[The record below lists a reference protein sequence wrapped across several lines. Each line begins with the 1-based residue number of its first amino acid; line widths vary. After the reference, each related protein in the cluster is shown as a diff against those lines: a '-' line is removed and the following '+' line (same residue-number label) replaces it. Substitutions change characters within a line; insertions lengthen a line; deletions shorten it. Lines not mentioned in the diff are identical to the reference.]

1 LRGFVWLSSYRLKPA
16 YFFLC
21 LILFLY
27 LVILDN
33 IYLDHNAT
41 TPMAPEVLELV
52 TSVLQNQIGNP
63 SSVHSAG
70 RSARVL
76 VDEAREQVASLIGA
90 SPSEIVFTS
99 GGTEANNF
107 ALLGV
112 ALGLGKSHG
121 HIVTSQVEHPSI
133 LNPCLQLE
141 TLGFEVDRLKVDG
154 LGRVDGLE
162 DSLKESTLLLSLQ
175 HANSETGILQ
185 DIERAGEVARKRGI
199 LFHTDAV
206 QSVGKIPLQVQDM
219 PVDMLSISAHKLNG
233 PKGIGALYLRK
244 GSPDLFS
251 PICGGGQ
258 EKKRRGG
265 TENVAGIV
273 GFGKACELA
282 RLSSQ
287 EMAKLSSLRDHF
299 LQLVSSQISGV
310 EVFGDLENRLPNTLN
325 LGFEGV
331 EGDTLLIGLDM
342 AGVAVSTGSACS
354 SGTGLPSPVLTAMD
368 IPTDKINSSIRFSLG
383 RSNTIA
389 EIERAAEILVRTVA
403 TNRTGMHAERVIKT

>member
-1 LRGFVWLSSYRLKPA
+1 
-16 YFFLC
+16 
-21 LILFLY
+21 
-27 LVILDN
+27 LDK

-52 TSVLQNQIGNP
+52 TDVLQNQIGNP
-63 SSVHSAG
+63 SSVHYAG

-112 ALGLGKSHG
+112 ALGLGKTHG

-141 TLGFEVDRLKVDG
+141 NLGFEVGRLKVDS
-154 LGRVDGLE
+154 LGRIDGLE
-162 DSLKESTLLLSLQ
+162 DSLKESTLLVSLQ
-175 HANSETGILQ
+175 HANSETGVLQ
-185 DIERAGEVARKRGI
+185 DIARAGEIARKRGV

-206 QSVGKIPLQVQDM
+206 QSVGKIPLQAQNM

-233 PKGIGALYLRK
+233 PKGVGALYLKK
-244 GSPDLFS
+244 GSPDLFA

-273 GFGKACELA
+273 GFGKACDLA

-287 EMAKLSSLRDHF
+287 EMAKISFLRDHF
-299 LQLVSSQISGV
+299 LKLVSSQITGV

-354 SGTGLPSPVLTAMD
+354 SGTGLPSPVLTAMG
-368 IPTDKINSSIRFSLG
+368 IPSDKINSSIRFSLG
-383 RSNTIA
+383 KSNTIA
-389 EIERAAEILVRTVA
+389 EIERTVKILVRTVS
-403 TNRTGMHAERVIKT
+403 TNRKGIYAERVIKS

>member
-1 LRGFVWLSSYRLKPA
+1 MDK
-16 YFFLC
+16 
-21 LILFLY
+21 
-27 LVILDN
+27 

-52 TSVLQNQIGNP
+52 TGVLQNQIGNP

-76 VDEAREQVASLIGA
+76 VDEAREQVASFIGA

-112 ALGLGKSHG
+112 ALGLGKNHG

-141 TLGFEVDRLKVDG
+141 TLGFEVDRLKVDN
-154 LGRVDGLE
+154 LGRIDGLE
-162 DSLKESTLLLSLQ
+162 DSLTDSTLLVSLQ
-175 HANSETGILQ
+175 HANSETGVFQ
-185 DIERAGEVARKRGI
+185 DIERAGEIVQKRGI

-233 PKGIGALYLRK
+233 PKGVGALYLRK

-331 EGDTLLIGLDM
+331 EGDTLLIGLDI

-354 SGTGLPSPVLTAMD
+354 SGTGLPSPVLTAMG

-389 EIERAAEILVRTVA
+389 EIEQAVEILVRTVS
-403 TNRTGMHAERVIKT
+403 TNRKGIHAERVIKT

>member
-1 LRGFVWLSSYRLKPA
+1 MDK
-16 YFFLC
+16 
-21 LILFLY
+21 
-27 LVILDN
+27 

-41 TPMAPEVLELV
+41 TPIAPEVLELV
-52 TSVLQNQIGNP
+52 TAVLQNQVGNP
-63 SSVHSAG
+63 SSIHSAG

-112 ALGLGKSHG
+112 ALGLGKTHG

-141 TLGFEVDRLKVDG
+141 TLGFEVDRLKVDS
-154 LGRVDGLE
+154 LGRMDGLE
-162 DSLKESTLLLSLQ
+162 DSLKESTLLVSLQ
-175 HANSETGILQ
+175 HANSETGVLQ
-185 DIERAGEVARKRGI
+185 DIAGAGEIVRKRGI

-206 QSVGKIPLQVQDM
+206 QSVGKISLQAQDM

-233 PKGIGALYLRK
+233 PKGVGALYLKK
-244 GSPDLFS
+244 GSPDLFA

-287 EMAKLSSLRDHF
+287 EMDKISSLRDHF
-299 LQLVSSQISGV
+299 LQLVSSQITGV

-325 LGFEGV
+325 IGFEGV

-354 SGTGLPSPVLTAMD
+354 SGTGLPSPVLTAMG

-383 RSNTIA
+383 KSNTIA
-389 EIERAAEILVRTVA
+389 EIERAVEILVRTVS
-403 TNRTGMHAERVIKT
+403 TNRKGIHAERVIKS